1 MDSILRRLATFNV
14 VIIEYP
20 HNQTRVECLRAHF
33 LDEVVNLPIQI
44 PRPDIRELRVPAIP
58 EDIVI
63 GESDGIPY
71 WLNHRHAIGDRLP
84 IEARIEPVALEPV
97 PRPGLAAY
105 EVRSLEQQER
115 RATLQG
121 QVVYPLE
128 PRLSVIQPP

>member
-58 EDIVI
+58 EDIVMVSPTESLI
-63 GESDGIPY
+63 GSIIDTQ
-71 WLNHRHAIGDRLP
+71 LAIVSP
-84 IEARIEPVALEPV
+84 SKLE
-97 PRPGLAAY
+97 
-105 EVRSLEQQER
+105 
-115 RATLQG
+115 
-121 QVVYPLE
+121 
-128 PRLSVIQPP
+128 